1 MEQER
6 GTSLRRVAIVTGGSS
21 GIGRAIA
28 IDLARAGLDVVIAG
42 RSQQGL
48 EETASRVEEAGG
60 SCLAVPSDVTR
71 GSEREAL
78 VQRTMD
84 QFGQLDVLVN
94 NAAVTGGPAIGS
106 ALEQSLEHFEYV
118 LSVNLTAAFALS
130 QLTARHMIVR
140 GSGSIVNI
148 SSVGAYAAQ
157 EYASAYCASKAGLE
171 GLTRSLALEWAPY
184 GIRVNAV
191 APGDIETETSAN
203 IVEEVSSTTA
213 TGDYFRKT
221 PAGRRGRPDEIA
233 KVVTFLTTDDAS
245 FMTGESVRVDGGFLI
260 Y

>member
-1 MEQER
+1 MEHQTDHDVR
-6 GTSLRRVAIVTGGSS
+6 PVAIVTGSGS

-28 IDLARAGLDVVIAG
+28 IDLGRSGYDVVATGRNESSLAG
-42 RSQQGL
+42 TRQHVT
-48 EETASRVEEAGG
+48 ETGAD
-60 SCLAVPSDVTR
+60 CLAVPADVSR
-71 GSEREAL
+71 REDRERLIDATLERFA
-78 VQRTMD
+78 RI
-84 QFGQLDVLVN
+84 DVLVN
-94 NAAVTGGPAIGS
+94 NAAVTGKPAVAAAIDQ
-106 ALEQSLEHFEYV
+106 EIEHFEYV
-118 LSVNLTAAFALS
+118 IAVNLTAAFALS
-130 QLTARHMIVR
+130 QTVARHMVGR
-140 GSGSIVNI
+140 GSGAIVNI
-148 SSVGAYAAQ
+148 SSVGAHAAQ

-191 APGDIETETSAN
+191 APGDIETETSKN
-203 IVEEVSSTTA
+203 IVEDVSSTAA